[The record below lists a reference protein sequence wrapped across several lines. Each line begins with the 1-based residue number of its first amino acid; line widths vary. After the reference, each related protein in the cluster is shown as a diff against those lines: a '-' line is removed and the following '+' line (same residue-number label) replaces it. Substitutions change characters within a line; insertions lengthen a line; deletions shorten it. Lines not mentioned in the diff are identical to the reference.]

1 MRRLVLSK
9 RASKKLGKLLEY
21 LELEWSVKVQQEFIK
36 KLDNSLNH
44 IRKYPK
50 SCIKTDLVKG
60 LHMLVVTKQTSVFY
74 RFDSKTI
81 YVVTIFD
88 NRINPIKLRKEIN

>member
-21 LELEWSVKVQQEFIK
+21 LELEWSVKVQQEFIN
-36 KLDNSLNH
+36 KLDDSLNH

-50 SCIKTDLVKG
+50 SCIKTDHVKG

-74 RFDSKTI
+74 RFNSKAI
-81 YVVTIFD
+81 FVVTIFD
-88 NRINPIKLRKEIN
+88 NRMNPIKLHREVK